1 MKNKN
6 IGVSKSLAE
15 VWLWKDAVSR
25 EVKDL
30 PMDQALKKIINNAHA
45 VAKKYKL
52 RSNPSV
58 CSVRENL
65 AKYGK
70 KD

>member
-6 IGVSKSLAE
+6 TCVSKSLAD
-15 VWLWKDAVSR
+15 VWAWKDAVSR

-30 PMDQALKKIINNAHA
+30 PMDQALKKIINNANV